1 VFDVRAVRVGSLG
14 RKRGEGMSVGRP
26 GTEDEILQ
34 TGWRHWGELSLSR
47 TAVPLCHCHVFYHL
61 LLYFDLPNTIEA
73 SRGGGGNL
81 QK

>member
-1 VFDVRAVRVGSLG
+1 
-14 RKRGEGMSVGRP
+14 MSVGRP

-61 LLYFDLPNTIEA
+61 LLYFDLPNTIEV